1 MIFTVNQKAVNLLQ
15 DHVYFG
21 TVVAQDKVW
30 VGVGSGRLSRPP
42 RPAMAMGTWVRSG
55 ELLLCGGGSGYRV
68 CDFLL
73 KALVC
78 EHKLLMG

>member
-1 MIFTVNQKAVNLLQ
+1 
-15 DHVYFG
+15 
-21 TVVAQDKVW
+21 
-30 VGVGSGRLSRPP
+30 
-42 RPAMAMGTWVRSG
+42 MAMGTQVRSG
-55 ELLLCGGGSGYRV
+55 ELLLCGGGSGYGV

>member
-1 MIFTVNQKAVNLLQ
+1 MIFTVNQKAVNFLQ
-15 DHVYFG
+15 EHVYFG
-21 TVVAQDKVW
+21 TVVAQDKVE
-30 VGVGSGRLSRPP
+30 VGAGSGRPTRPP
-42 RPAMAMGTWVRSG
+42 RPAVASGTWVRSG
-55 ELLLCGGGSGYRV
+55 ELLLCGGGSGYGV